1 MEGINVLFVDVCDN
15 RLDAELADDLLVDKA
30 FPQCQLILLNL
41 EEVSVLCVCCDLWVY
56 EFGLVDA
63 TAAKLVVV
71 CDNPHLV
78 LAEYEQEI
86 PMVPPPMLWKGR
98 SSQNM

>member
-41 EEVSVLCVCCDLWVY
+41 EEISALFVCFYLWVY

-63 TAAKLVVV
+63 TAVKVVV
-71 CDNPHLV
+71 VRDNPHLV
-78 LAEYEQEI
+78 LAEYE
-86 PMVPPPMLWKGR
+86 R
-98 SSQNM
+98 